1 STKRV
6 VLFLKWRL
14 DREIRTKRVVLFLKS
29 DSEDQARID
38 CNGNVEGNEGLG
50 RVGSERGRKPRIE

>member
-1 STKRV
+1 M
-6 VLFLKWRL
+6 FLKWRL
-14 DREIRTKRVVLFLKS
+14 DREIRTKWGVLFLKS

-38 CNGNVEGNEGLG
+38 CNGNVEGNEELG

>member
-1 STKRV
+1 MRRKS
-6 VLFLKWRL
+6 
-14 DREIRTKRVVLFLKS
+14 TKRVVLFLKS

-38 CNGNVEGNEGLG
+38 CNGNVDGNEGLG